1 MDLGIVGGGAWF
13 EAMHAP
19 AIRSQKGINRIV
31 LACLDEKLAKALCKK
46 WGYDKYYLDYR
57 EMAKCEKLDA
67 VCIVTP
73 PVAAPAIIAWFL
85 KQGVPVFTEKPPAAD
100 LKSMGPL
107 LKIRG
112 APCFVAF
119 NRRHI
124 KPVREA
130 RKWIQ
135 AQPKIT
141 HVSVDFLRHDTKAPE
156 HLMASAIHSI
166 DCLRFLFGE
175 AEEVRALSGGVKFFD
190 SKAVA
195 YGGLIRFKSGVLG
208 VLNYNCRSGLVRE
221 RYSVFAEDKTLIM
234 DLTDKCGSFDNKRI
248 RIYENLKKVLEKTY
262 CKGSPSDIN
271 GITTEHEYFLSCVRR
286 GVRMMPDLNDAAKT
300 MRLAEVINRGYS
312 GSLR

>member
-1 MDLGIVGGGAWF
+1 MNLGIVGGGSWF

-31 LACLDEKLAKALCKK
+31 LSCLDEKRAKALCRK
-46 WGYDKYYLDYR
+46 WGYDKYYLDFR
-57 EMAKCEKLDA
+57 EMAKREKLDA

-73 PVAAPAIIAWFL
+73 PVVAPAIIALFL

-100 LKSMGPL
+100 LKSMASL

-124 KPVREA
+124 KPVLEA

-141 HVSVDFLRHDTKAPE
+141 HVSVDFLRHDTIAPG

-166 DCLRFLFGE
+166 DALRFLFGE
-175 AEEVRALSGGVKFFD
+175 AEEVRALSGSVKFFD
-190 SKAVA
+190 RKAVS
-195 YGGLIRFKSGVLG
+195 YGGLIRFKSGVLA

-221 RYSVFAEDKTLIM
+221 RYSVFAEDKTLVM
-234 DLTDKCGSFDNKRI
+234 DLTDKSGSFDNKKI
-248 RIYENLKKVLEKTY
+248 RIYENLKKVLEKSY

-271 GITTEHEYFLSCVRR
+271 GITAEHACFLSCVRKKNA
-286 GVRMMPDLNDAAKT
+286 MSPDLEDAART
-300 MRLAEVINRGYS
+300 MVLAETVNRG
-312 GSLR
+312 LTL